1 MDRWQHRNRVRVR
14 LHSEQLNESDGVR
27 VRVRVRLHSEQLNES
42 DANESFSGFCVA
54 G

>member
-27 VRVRVRLHSEQLNES
+27 VRLHSEQLNES
-42 DANESFSGFCVA
+42 DANESFSGFCGA